1 VSTLIKGTVAAE
13 ASNHPINAAEELTE
27 QEAYELAEELKL
39 KLEEQI
45 TPSTDQESI
54 KKMVAGLGDPRGGLR
69 LTFAQSLGSVGTAAI
84 PILCDALKNHPNVLI
99 RRASA
104 KTLNIIGSEIAL
116 PNLIEAFRTDDDPVV
131 QGSSAGAMATIGEPA
146 IESLLEILTDR
157 NCSAFQ
163 VGLINLALSFAGSK
177 APDAFNQAVQS
188 ENTEIR
194 IAAITA
200 LAEQVHS
207 ETNDQAKALLI
218 RSLKDDSSEVRA
230 EAATIVGKTL
240 EPEDITNELCQ
251 LLKDQNTQ
259 VRKNTALALMK
270 MDAFESINQ
279 LNEAISS
286 EKDDK
291 VKAVL
296 KVALNQL
303 VTIKQ

>member
-1 VSTLIKGTVAAE
+1 MAAE

-39 KLEEQI
+39 KLAEQI

-207 ETNDQAKALLI
+207 ETNDQAKVLLI

-303 VTIKQ
+303 VMIKQ

>member
-1 VSTLIKGTVAAE
+1 VAAE

-39 KLEEQI
+39 KLAEQI

>member
-1 VSTLIKGTVAAE
+1 MAAE
-13 ASNHPINAAEELTE
+13 ASNHPINAAEQLTE

-39 KLEEQI
+39 KLAEQI
-45 TPSTDQESI
+45 IPSSDHDSI

-84 PILCDALKNHPNVLI
+84 PILCDALKNNPNVLI

-146 IESLLEILTDR
+146 IESLLQILTDR

-177 APDAFNQAVQS
+177 APDVFNQAVQS
-188 ENTEIR
+188 ENPEIR

-207 ETNDQAKALLI
+207 ETNNQAKVLLV
-218 RSLKDDSSEVRA
+218 RALKDDSSEVRA

-240 EPEDITNELCQ
+240 EPEDIINELYQ

-270 MDAFESINQ
+270 MEALESINQ

-286 EKDDK
+286 EKDDQ

-303 VTIKQ
+303 VTLK

>member
-1 VSTLIKGTVAAE
+1 MSTLIKGTVAAE
-13 ASNHPINAAEELTE
+13 ASNHPINAAEQLTE
-27 QEAYELAEELKL
+27 QEAYELAEELKF
-39 KLEEQI
+39 KLAEQI
-45 TPSTDQESI
+45 IPSSDQESI
-54 KKMVAGLGDPRGGLR
+54 KKMVAGLGDPRGALR
-69 LTFAQSLGSVGTAAI
+69 LTFAQSLGSIGTAAI
-84 PILCDALKNHPNVLI
+84 PILCDSLKNNPNVLI

-104 KTLNIIGSEIAL
+104 KTLNIIGSEVAL

-157 NCSAFQ
+157 SCSAFQ

-177 APDAFNQAVQS
+177 ASNAFNQAAES
-188 ENTEIR
+188 DNPEIR

-200 LAEQVHS
+200 LAEQVQSSSNEH
-207 ETNDQAKALLI
+207 AKKLLI
-218 RSLKDDSSEVRA
+218 RALKDDSSEVRA

-240 EPEDITNELCQ
+240 EPEEITDDFFS
-251 LLKDQNTQ
+251 LLKDNNTQ

-270 MDAFESINQ
+270 MEAIASITQ
-279 LNEAISS
+279 LNDAISIEENS
-286 EKDDK
+286 Q

-303 VTIKQ
+303 IALT

>member
-1 VSTLIKGTVAAE
+1 MAAE
-13 ASNHPINAAEELTE
+13 ASNHPINAAEQLTE

-39 KLEEQI
+39 KLAEQI
-45 TPSTDQESI
+45 IPSSDQDSI

-84 PILCDALKNHPNVLI
+84 PILCDALKNNPNVLI

-146 IESLLEILTDR
+146 IESLLQILTDR

-177 APDAFNQAVQS
+177 APDVFNQAVQS
-188 ENTEIR
+188 ENPEIR

-207 ETNDQAKALLI
+207 ETNNQAKVLLT
-218 RSLKDDSSEVRA
+218 RALKDDSSEVRA

-240 EPEDITNELCQ
+240 EPEDIINELCQ

-270 MDAFESINQ
+270 MEALESINQ

-286 EKDDK
+286 EKDDQ

-303 VTIKQ
+303 VTLK

>member
-1 VSTLIKGTVAAE
+1 VAAE

-39 KLEEQI
+39 KLAEQI

-84 PILCDALKNHPNVLI
+84 PILCDALKNHTNVLI

-240 EPEDITNELCQ
+240 EPEDITNELCH

>member
-1 VSTLIKGTVAAE
+1 MAAE
-13 ASNHPINAAEELTE
+13 ASNHPINAAEQLTE

-39 KLEEQI
+39 KLAEQI
-45 TPSTDQESI
+45 IPSSDQDSI

-84 PILCDALKNHPNVLI
+84 PILCDALKNNPNVLI

-177 APDAFNQAVQS
+177 APDVFNQAVQS
-188 ENTEIR
+188 ENPEIR

-207 ETNDQAKALLI
+207 ETNNQAKVLLV
-218 RSLKDDSSEVRA
+218 RALKDDSSEVRA

-240 EPEDITNELCQ
+240 EPEDIINELYQ

-270 MDAFESINQ
+270 MEALESINQ

-286 EKDDK
+286 EKDDQ

-303 VTIKQ
+303 VTLK